1 MLFSR
6 KFCIVTL
13 AFFMIN
19 GLSGCTYQ
27 EKGGSVHG
35 EKEQEEKL
43 VLQDLAFDRDGD
55 EEYRIEIDENGTPET
70 YLVLT
75 DDYNG
80 NCLLLRE
87 YLLDEPMP
95 YHHAGLYCAYYEDSD
110 IDHYLN
116 GEFLERFSE
125 EFQECIEESTIV
137 ITAKESLGHGG
148 DVTTA
153 IDRKVFLLSF
163 TELGYRGRIY
173 LKEGEPL
180 SYFDSLA
187 SRIAYYKDGKAE
199 GWWLR
204 TPSTAD
210 HDMVCGITSRGGE
223 GVSGVVGPPPIGP
236 YKASIRPAFCLKGDI
251 RVMKQDDHYILAE

>member
-1 MLFSR
+1 MLCLR
-6 KFCIVTL
+6 KCCIVIFGVL
-13 AFFMIN
+13 MIN
-19 GLSGCTYQ
+19 GLSGCAYQ
-27 EKGGSVHG
+27 EQTESEQG
-35 EKEQEEKL
+35 EKGQEEKL
-43 VLQDLAFDRDGD
+43 ILRDLAFDRDGD
-55 EEYRIEIDENGTPET
+55 GEYKIEIDENGTPET

-125 EFQECIEESTIV
+125 EFQERIEESTIV
-137 ITAKESLGHGG
+137 ITAKESMRFGG

-153 IDRKVFLLSF
+153 VDRKVFFLSY
-163 TELGYRGRIY
+163 TEVGYRGRIY
-173 LKEGEPL
+173 LEEGEPL
-180 SYFDSLA
+180 SYFNSLS
-187 SRIAYYKDGKAE
+187 SRIAYYKDGKAG

-210 HDMVCGITSRGGE
+210 HNAVSGISRRGGE

-236 YKASIRPAFCLKGDI
+236 YKGGVRPAFCLKGDI
-251 RVMKQDDHYILAE
+251 PVMKQDDHYILAE

>member
-6 KFCIVTL
+6 NFCIVTL
-13 AFFMIN
+13 SFFMIS
-19 GLSGCTYQ
+19 GLSGCAYQ
-27 EKGGSVHG
+27 EKTENEQG
-35 EKEQEEKL
+35 EKGQEEKL
-43 VLQDLAFDRDGD
+43 VLRDLAFDRDGNG
-55 EEYRIEIDENGTPET
+55 EYRIEIDENGTPET

-153 IDRKVFLLSF
+153 IDRKVFFLSY
-163 TELGYRGRIY
+163 TEVGYRGRIY
-173 LKEGEPL
+173 LEEGEPL
-180 SYFDSLA
+180 SYFNSLS
-187 SRIAYYKDGKAE
+187 SRIAYYKDGKAG

-210 HDMVCGITSRGGE
+210 HNAVSGISRRGGE
-223 GVSGVVGPPPIGP
+223 GVSAVAGPVGP
-236 YKASIRPAFCLKGDI
+236 YKGGVRPAFCLKGDI
-251 RVMKQDDHYILAE
+251 PVMKQDGYYILAE